1 MLSYSDGYLTAWFMY
16 WLKGKMQADFFSE
29 ETAEIL
35 INKNWQ
41 DIQKYMTSCVVYN
54 ECKCQ
59 LQNYLR
65 LFACRIV

>member
-41 DIQKYMTSCVVYN
+41 DIQKN
-54 ECKCQ
+54 
-59 LQNYLR
+59 
-65 LFACRIV
+65 I